1 MTPEIYE
8 ALDFLYEFDT
18 YEPYQEALKIIE
30 DALQDAAIAPVVRGG
45 LINMIKASDAAE
57 LVKAYHEYE
66 LKKQSAIAWLE
77 DNVEKEIRT
86 TAEKGGTWVIT
97 SVPGELYNLIKKVL
111 EELGYKVS
119 HVRCCQ
125 LQISWED

>member
-1 MTPEIYE
+1 
-8 ALDFLYEFDT
+8 
-18 YEPYQEALKIIE
+18 
-30 DALQDAAIAPVVRGG
+30 
-45 LINMIKASDAAE
+45 MIKASEAID
-57 LVKAYHEYE
+57 LVKTYRRHELE
-66 LKKQSAIAWLE
+66 KQSAITWLE
-77 DNVEKEIRT
+77 TNVEKEIKN
-86 TAEKGGTWVIT
+86 TAAKGGTWVIT